1 MERMSIDDF
10 RELTRAKKLGLPEPA
25 KKKRAKARDF
35 QTQYADS
42 KRSRCPATCAEGSR
56 LYRELG
62 VILRLLHEHRETH
75 QKETT

>member
-10 RELTRAKKLGLPEPA
+10 RELTRAKKLGLPEP
-25 KKKRAKARDF
+25 KKKRRKQRDL
-35 QTQYADS
+35 QAQYADS
-42 KRSRCPATCAEGSR
+42 KTPRCPATCAEGSR

>member
-1 MERMSIDDF
+1 MSVEEF
-10 RELTRAKKLGLPEPA
+10 QALVRADKLGLPRPEP

-42 KRSRCPATCAEGSR
+42 KTPRCPATCAEGSR